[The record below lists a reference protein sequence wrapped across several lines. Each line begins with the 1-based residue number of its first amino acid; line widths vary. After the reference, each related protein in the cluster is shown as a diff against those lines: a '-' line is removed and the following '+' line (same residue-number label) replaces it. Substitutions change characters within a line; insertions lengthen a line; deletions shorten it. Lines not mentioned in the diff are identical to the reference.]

1 MYRLNVPPLQDD
13 NSGMMHFELDQLS
26 ENPGWVALLSAYHQE
41 AKERAAAEEEF
52 EGWVERRT
60 KVEGLESEESSKAHG
75 RLIAFGFLGMQLGS
89 RHAGLKYQ
97 VTYAGQQYLSGLAK
111 KAQAELAESA

>member
-1 MYRLNVPPLQDD
+1 
-13 NSGMMHFELDQLS
+13 MMHFELDQLS

-52 EGWVERRT
+52 DGWVERRAE
-60 KVEGLESEESSKAHG
+60 VDGLEVGESSKAHG

-89 RHAGLKYQ
+89 RHALLEESRRRR
-97 VTYAGQQYLSGLAK
+97 GQDTEETAPRPP
-111 KAQAELAESA
+111 AP